1 MSLLSTILI
10 NFLILAFRLRIIN
23 NIIHI
28 FKHSKKIIARSMFYG
43 SVGAL
48 LIYIYPHLLN
58 YLDRQNLLFNNLSFK
73 TVSFFLFYIIGLTF
87 IINGIREKK
96 VIKRI
101 STYILY
107 TIVAL
112 VLGYLSH
119 QRRGSRWSIG
129 SGIFFLIVATAEE
142 WFKLTC
148 TQTSFHKYHIT
159 HSDIVLFG
167 MLTALWFSFRENILL
182 SFGGE
187 SSFIRAPMYII
198 HVLFTCIA
206 TYGLYLV
213 YHKKVNHKKKKSE
226 RLSLLGI
233 CSAIRLHTLYNF
245 THFKLHFV
253 WTIIL
258 LLWLYYILSYFIY
271 QTESIY
277 LAKQE

>member
-119 QRRGSRWSIG
+119 QRRGSR
-129 SGIFFLIVATAEE
+129 
-142 WFKLTC
+142 
-148 TQTSFHKYHIT
+148 
-159 HSDIVLFG
+159 
-167 MLTALWFSFRENILL
+167 
-182 SFGGE
+182 
-187 SSFIRAPMYII
+187 
-198 HVLFTCIA
+198 
-206 TYGLYLV
+206 
-213 YHKKVNHKKKKSE
+213 
-226 RLSLLGI
+226 
-233 CSAIRLHTLYNF
+233 
-245 THFKLHFV
+245 
-253 WTIIL
+253 
-258 LLWLYYILSYFIY
+258 
-271 QTESIY
+271 
-277 LAKQE
+277 